1 MCILCLGHAASD
13 DLKIAVG
20 AGYKKPVLEVLKAYE
35 QTHQGQKI
43 DAMYGNMA
51 QIFAHAKQMEITLV
65 IADKNFWKNKK
76 SLVL

>member
-1 MCILCLGHAASD
+1 MKKLLMFVCVFFLDHAVAD

-51 QIFAHAKQMEITLV
+51 QIFAHAVKRSAEV
-65 IADKNFWKNKK
+65 A
-76 SLVL
+76 SL